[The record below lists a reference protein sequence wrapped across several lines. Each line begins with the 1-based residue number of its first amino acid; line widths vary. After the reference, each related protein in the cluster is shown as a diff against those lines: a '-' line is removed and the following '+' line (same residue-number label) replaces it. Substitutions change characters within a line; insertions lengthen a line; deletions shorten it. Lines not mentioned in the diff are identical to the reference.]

1 MRLVM
6 RRFTSVL
13 ISILLGA
20 LAVGVGMGY
29 FLMKANNDRERLA
42 LIAQAAEQESQ
53 EAIQAREQ
61 AIKAANAKLDAANT
75 EITKAQETIKAFNE
89 ERALIQS
96 ATVLRTP
103 NAKEIKGW
111 SEIVSLGQ
119 KATVNY
125 PPTHIIAENSAK
137 SLTLER
143 PTSTTIRTGDDPR
156 WLALMPYEAV
166 RERELLN
173 AFATST
179 SVSYLVDGR
188 VLIGQRGTL
197 AGDKNPML
205 VLRVRGGGQT
215 THLLWIRDPL
225 GRTDSAAL
233 LNVLATL
240 DFAD

>member
-1 MRLVM
+1 
-6 RRFTSVL
+6 
-13 ISILLGA
+13 
-20 LAVGVGMGY
+20 
-29 FLMKANNDRERLA
+29 
-42 LIAQAAEQESQ
+42 
-53 EAIQAREQ
+53 
-61 AIKAANAKLDAANT
+61 
-75 EITKAQETIKAFNE
+75 
-89 ERALIQS
+89 
-96 ATVLRTP
+96 
-103 NAKEIKGW
+103 
-111 SEIVSLGQ
+111 
-119 KATVNY
+119 
-125 PPTHIIAENSAK
+125 
-137 SLTLER
+137 
-143 PTSTTIRTGDDPR
+143 
-156 WLALMPYEAV
+156 MPYEAV

>member
-125 PPTHIIAENSAK
+125 PRHISSPKIRQNPD
-137 SLTLER
+137 LG
-143 PTSTTIRTGDDPR
+143 TSDEHHHP
-156 WLALMPYEAV
+156 
-166 RERELLN
+166 N
-173 AFATST
+173 
-179 SVSYLVDGR
+179 GR
-188 VLIGQRGTL
+188 
-197 AGDKNPML
+197 
-205 VLRVRGGGQT
+205 
-215 THLLWIRDPL
+215 
-225 GRTDSAAL
+225 
-233 LNVLATL
+233 
-240 DFAD
+240 